1 MHPLGLHTMAPPCFP
16 RISAVAALLAV
27 VARTPAALAQQQPQP
42 PQTQPA
48 MQPAPTEADLS
59 AAREHFDRGI
69 RLFDQGDNDGALAEF
84 QRAWELSRRPSV
96 LFNIAATNQALRRY
110 GDAIAALERFLAEA
124 PAEPRRQRRDAEH
137 TLEELRQ
144 LIAHVRVVLDP
155 EDATLVL
162 DGRVQ
167 PTRTDLIVGPGTH
180 RIQASRDGHRSL
192 TEEFTI
198 ASGVTREIHLALQ
211 PGSGDVTQTTSG
223 RPATLV
229 VEGMPR
235 GATLSID
242 GRVAAGLPTTLA
254 PGPHVFEVRAAGY
267 QPWSGSVLAQTGAS
281 HRLQVSLAPSDG
293 SLRPMWFWIATAATG
308 AFLLTTVVTG
318 ALALD
323 ANSDFRAL
331 PAGDPRAADL
341 ETSGRHLAAAA
352 DTFGVLTLGAAAAA
366 VVLYFRTN
374 LRASPSSA
382 QFVLAPSY
390 AGAALRF

>member
-1 MHPLGLHTMAPPCFP
+1 MVFA
-16 RISAVAALLAV
+16 
-27 VARTPAALAQQQPQP
+27 QPQP
-42 PQTQPA
+42 PATQPA
-48 MQPAPTEADLS
+48 TQPAPTEADLA

-69 RLFDQGDNDGALAEF
+69 RLFDQSDNDGALAEF

-96 LFNIAATNQALRRY
+96 LFNIAATNQAMRRY
-110 GDAIAALERFLAEA
+110 GEAIAALQRFLADA
-124 PAEPRRQRRDAEH
+124 PPEPRRQRRDAEH
-137 TLEELRQ
+137 TLEELQQ

-155 EDATLVL
+155 EDATLLL

-167 PTRTDLIVGPGTH
+167 PTRSDLIVGPGTH
-180 RIQASRDGHRSL
+180 RIQASRDGYRTL

-211 PGSGDVTQTTSG
+211 SGSGEPDVPTGTN

-229 VEGMPR
+229 MESTPR

-242 GRVAAGLPTTLA
+242 GRVVPGLPTTLT
-254 PGPHVFEVRAAGY
+254 PGAHQFEVRAPGY
-267 QPWSGSVLAQTGAS
+267 QPWSGSVLARAGAS
-281 HRLQVSLAPSDG
+281 HRLQVSLTATDPG
-293 SLRPMWFWIATAATG
+293 IRPLWFWVATAATG

-323 ANSDFRAL
+323 ANSDFHAL

-341 ETSGRHLAAAA
+341 ETSGRRLAATA

-366 VVLYFRTN
+366 IVLYFRTN
-374 LRASPSSA
+374 LRAPSSSA

-390 AGAALRF
+390 AGATLRF